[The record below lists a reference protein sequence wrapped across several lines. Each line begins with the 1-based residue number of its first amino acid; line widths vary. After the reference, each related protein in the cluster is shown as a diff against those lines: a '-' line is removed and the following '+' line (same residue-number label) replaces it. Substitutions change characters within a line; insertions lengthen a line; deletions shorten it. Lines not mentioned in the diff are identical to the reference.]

1 MLSTL
6 HRYASTHE
14 RMIANHDTLFEKQ
27 DNATGTIIHL
37 SAAFRLW
44 TRASDAICRIAEK
57 QPSSNAS
64 ALDAEDPFLVIPNPK
79 QPKGADEPAK
89 DESGPT
95 APQAAHFSGKH
106 LHNLQW
112 HVAHGLLDVTF
123 DLASAYAARGSV
135 RDAEYFLKVAG
146 LVSETI
152 KSGGIGARAGARE
165 AELLFRLRKLEEV
178 ATKLESAAG
187 LLCAV
192 SLLSDIRNILGE
204 LTKVI
209 YKRRKDL
216 KLSIS

>member
-1 MLSTL
+1 MYLFTL
-6 HRYASTHE
+6 E
-14 RMIANHDTLFEKQ
+14 RMVANRDTLLEKQ
-27 DNATGTIIHL
+27 DNATGAIIHL

-57 QPSSNAS
+57 QSSPNAS
-64 ALDAEDPFLVIPNPK
+64 ILDAEDPFLVVPNPK
-79 QPKGADEPAK
+79 RPKDADEPAK

-95 APQAAHFSGKH
+95 PPQAAHFSGKH

-123 DLASAYAARGSV
+123 ELASAYAARGSV

-152 KSGGIGARAGARE
+152 KSGGMGARVGARE
-165 AELLFRLRKLEEV
+165 AELLFRLRKLEAV
-178 ATKLESAAG
+178 GTKLESAAG

-192 SLLSDIRNILGE
+192 SLLSDIPNVLFFSG
-204 LTKVI
+204 
-209 YKRRKDL
+209 
-216 KLSIS
+216 S

>member
-1 MLSTL
+1 MYLFTL
-6 HRYASTHE
+6 E
-14 RMIANHDTLFEKQ
+14 RMVANRDTLLEKQ
-27 DNATGTIIHL
+27 DNATGAIIHL

-57 QPSSNAS
+57 QSSPNAS
-64 ALDAEDPFLVIPNPK
+64 ILDAEDPFLVVPNPK
-79 QPKGADEPAK
+79 RPKDADEPAK

-95 APQAAHFSGKH
+95 PPQAAHFSGKH

-123 DLASAYAARGSV
+123 ELASAYAARGSV

-152 KSGGIGARAGARE
+152 KSGGMGARVGARE
-165 AELLFRLRKLEEV
+165 AELLFRLRKLEAV
-178 ATKLESAAG
+178 GTKLESAAG

-192 SLLSDIRNILGE
+192 SLLSDIPNVLFFRGADRSL
-204 LTKVI
+204 L
-209 YKRRKDL
+209 
-216 KLSIS
+216 

>member
-1 MLSTL
+1 MVEGGLRCYQRCRGTYL
-6 HRYASTHE
+6 LNLQRITAD
-14 RMIANHDTLFEKQ
+14 RDPLLEKQ
-27 DNATGTIIHL
+27 DNATGAIIHL

-64 ALDAEDPFLVIPNPK
+64 TLGLEDPFLVTPNPRR
-79 QPKGADEPAK
+79 PKGVDEPAK

-95 APQAAHFSGKH
+95 PSQAAHFSGKH

-112 HVAHGLLDVTF
+112 HVAYGLLDVTF

-152 KSGGIGARAGARE
+152 KSGSMGAKVGTRE

-178 ATKLESAAG
+178 GTRLESAAG
-187 LLCAV
+187 LLCTV
-192 SLLSDIRNILGE
+192 SFTFG
-204 LTKVI
+204 
-209 YKRRKDL
+209 YL
-216 KLSIS
+216 KYSTGVDRDFL